1 MPSKTSLMLGII
13 PDDRAIIE
21 GGMYLIIT
29 VLLAMVIYL
38 VFLPLLAVI
47 PDQLKA
53 IDPAATARFAT
64 MGDRTDTSITLFALL
79 PIISIAIA
87 AIYFIMRAIK
97 RQGYSEYD
105 R

>member
-1 MPSKTSLMLGII
+1 MLGII

-38 VFLPLLAVI
+38 VFLPLLATL

-53 IDPAATARFAT
+53 IDPAATTRFAT
-64 MGDRTDTSITLFALL
+64 MGDRTDISITLFALL
-79 PIISIAIA
+79 PIISIATA

>member
-1 MPSKTSLMLGII
+1 MLDII
-13 PDDRAIIE
+13 HDERAIIE
-21 GGMYLIIT
+21 GGMYLIIA

-38 VFLPLLAVI
+38 VFLPLLAVL

-53 IDPAATARFAT
+53 IDPAATARFSI
-64 MGDRTDTSITLFALL
+64 MDGRIDTSISLFALL
-79 PIISIAIA
+79 PIVSIGIA
-87 AIYFIMRAIK
+87 AIFFIMRAIK

>member
-1 MPSKTSLMLGII
+1 MLGII
-13 PDDRAIIE
+13 HDDRAIIE

-53 IDPAATARFAT
+53 IDPEATARFAT
-64 MGDRTDTSITLFALL
+64 MGDRTDISITLFALL

-97 RQGYSEYD
+97 KQGYSEYD

>member
-1 MPSKTSLMLGII
+1 MLGIS
-13 PDDRAIIE
+13 DDRAIIE

-53 IDPAATARFAT
+53 IDPTATARFAT
-64 MGDRTDTSITLFALL
+64 MVDRIDTGITLFALL
-79 PIISIAIA
+79 PIVSIAIA

-97 RQGYSEYD
+97 KQGYSEYD

>member
-1 MPSKTSLMLGII
+1 MPSKTSLMLGIS
-13 PDDRAIIE
+13 DDRAIIE

-53 IDPAATARFAT
+53 IDPTATARFAT
-64 MGDRTDTSITLFALL
+64 MVDRIDTGITLFALL
-79 PIISIAIA
+79 PIVSIAIA

-97 RQGYSEYD
+97 KQGYSEYD